1 MEENIAITPESNE
14 LISKNEWVLI
24 WRRLRAKKL
33 AMISLVL
40 IVIIYVLRH
49 NVVLYSM
56 IVYLFVLFR
65 KR

>member
-40 IVIIYVLRH
+40 IVIIYGAGLFAPLVAP
-49 NVVLYSM
+49 YS
-56 IVYLFVLFR
+56 LP
-65 KR
+65 